1 MKKIFSYDIINITYD
16 KLGGVSIK
24 EIKMDCNKIW
34 TDLQDSIKQA
44 VEAEVSYIVHIKP
57 SKAVSFEDSV
67 FTISVPS
74 SINKNMIEFRFKN
87 KIESILEAYT
97 GQKVTLLTILDSEVE
112 QFMKSESEHNYKI
125 PVSQTNNSG
134 SSLNEKYTFENFVI
148 GSSNEYA
155 AAAAISTSENPGRIY
170 NPLFL
175 YGNSGLGKTHLMYA
189 IGNKIKKE
197 HPEYKVVY
205 IPTENFT
212 NEFVEC
218 IKNYKME
225 EFRKKY
231 RKADVLL
238 VDDVQFL
245 QNREGFQEEFF
256 HTFNDLHSLNKQIV
270 LTSDRKPSELI
281 TLEERLRTRFSQ
293 GLQIDITVPNYE
305 TRLAILRKKAELNDY
320 NISNDILEYIANRIK
335 SNVRELEGALLKVI
349 SIAQL
354 SHKEVDINL
363 TKFAIESILPKDG
376 IVKITPDKI
385 MDKVCTFYDVTKEEL
400 IGKSRV
406 KTLVVPRQVAMYLCS
421 KLTDMNAGMIG
432 KTFGNKDRTTV
443 LYSIDKIEDDL
454 ANDNVLKTNIDY
466 IIKDLQTV

>member
-1 MKKIFSYDIINITYD
+1 
-16 KLGGVSIK
+16 
-24 EIKMDCNKIW
+24 MDCTKIW
-34 TDLQDSIKQA
+34 EELQDAIKNA
-44 VEAEVSYIVHIKP
+44 VEAEVSYTVHIKP
-57 SKAVSFEDSV
+57 AKAVSFEDSV
-67 FTISVPS
+67 FTIAVPS
-74 SINKNMIEFRFKN
+74 SINRNMIEFRFKN

-97 GQKVTLLTILDSEVE
+97 GQKITLNVMLEDELKNLNET
-112 QFMKSESEHNYKI
+112 
-125 PVSQTNNSG
+125 SG
-134 SSLNEKYTFENFVI
+134 SDNEEKTTTVQIHKKDLSINEKFTFENFVI

-175 YGNSGLGKTHLMYA
+175 YGNSGLGKTHLMCA

-197 HPEYKVVY
+197 HPDYKVLY
-205 IPTENFT
+205 ITTENFT
-212 NEFVEC
+212 AEFVEC
-218 IKNYKME
+218 IKNYKMD

-231 RKADVLL
+231 RTADVLL

-281 TLEERLRTRFSQ
+281 TLEERLVTRFSQ
-293 GLQIDITVPNYE
+293 GLTFDISVPDYD
-305 TRLAILRKKAELNDY
+305 TRLAILRKKAELNNYEVGDE
-320 NISNDILEYIANRIK
+320 ILKYIADRIK

-349 SIAQL
+349 SIGQL
-354 SHKEVDINL
+354 SHKKIDIEL

-385 MDKVCTFYDVTKEEL
+385 MDKVSTFYNVTKEEL

-406 KTLVVPRQVAMYLCS
+406 KSLVLPRQVAMYLCT

-432 KTFGNKDRTTV
+432 KTFSKDRTTV
-443 LYSIDKIEDDL
+443 LHSVEKIETDLNTDKIM
-454 ANDNVLKTNIDY
+454 KTNIDY
-466 IIKDLQTV
+466 IIKDLQSL

>member
-1 MKKIFSYDIINITYD
+1 
-16 KLGGVSIK
+16 
-24 EIKMDCNKIW
+24 MDCNKIW
-34 TDLQDSIKQA
+34 SDVQELIKKA
-44 VEAEVSYIVHIKP
+44 VEAEVSYVVHIKP
-57 SKAVSFEDSV
+57 AKAVSFENSV
-67 FTISVPS
+67 FTVAVPS

-87 KIESILEAYT
+87 KIESILETYT
-97 GQKVTLLTILDSEVE
+97 GQKVTLQIILDDETDE
-112 QFMKSESEHNYKI
+112 FLKSIK
-125 PVSQTNNSG
+125 QTDDTISMSATHQRTDNST
-134 SSLNEKYTFENFVI
+134 LNEKYTFETFVI

-155 AAAAISTSENPGRIY
+155 ASAAISTSENPGRIY

-175 YGNSGLGKTHLMYA
+175 YGNSGLGKTHLMCA

-197 HPEYKVVY
+197 HPDYKVVY

-218 IKNYKME
+218 IKNYKMA

-231 RKADVLL
+231 RNADVLM

-270 LTSDRKPSELI
+270 LTSDRKPSELV

-305 TRLAILRKKAELNDY
+305 TRLAILKKKSELNNY
-320 NISNDILEYIANRIK
+320 NISSDILEYIADRIK
-335 SNVRELEGALLKVI
+335 SNVRELEGALLKVV

-354 SHKEVDINL
+354 SHKEIDIEL
-363 TKFAIESILPKDG
+363 TKYAIESILPKDG

-385 MDKVCTFYDVTKEEL
+385 MDKVSTFYDVTKEDL

-443 LYSIDKIEDDL
+443 IHSVQKIEGDL
-454 ANDNVLKTNIDY
+454 ETDPVLKTNIDY
-466 IIKDLQTV
+466 IIKDLQTL

>member
-1 MKKIFSYDIINITYD
+1 
-16 KLGGVSIK
+16 
-24 EIKMDCNKIW
+24 MDCNKIW
-34 TDLQDSIKQA
+34 SDVQELIKKA
-44 VEAEVSYIVHIKP
+44 VEAEVSYVVHIKP
-57 SKAVSFEDSV
+57 AKAVSFENSV
-67 FTISVPS
+67 FTVAVPS

-87 KIESILEAYT
+87 KIESILETYT
-97 GQKVTLLTILDSEVE
+97 GQKVTLQIILDDETDE
-112 QFMKSESEHNYKI
+112 FLKSIK
-125 PVSQTNNSG
+125 QTDDTISMSATHQRTDNST
-134 SSLNEKYTFENFVI
+134 LNEKYTFETFVI

-155 AAAAISTSENPGRIY
+155 ASAAISTSENPGRIY

-175 YGNSGLGKTHLMYA
+175 YGNSGLGKTHLMCA

-197 HPEYKVVY
+197 HPDYKVVY

-218 IKNYKME
+218 IKNYKMA

-231 RKADVLL
+231 RNADVLM

-270 LTSDRKPSELI
+270 LTSDRKPSELV

-305 TRLAILRKKAELNDY
+305 TRLAILKKKSELNNY
-320 NISNDILEYIANRIK
+320 NISSDILEYIADRIK
-335 SNVRELEGALLKVI
+335 SNVRELEGALLKVV

-354 SHKEVDINL
+354 SHKEIDIEL
-363 TKFAIESILPKDG
+363 TKYAIESILPKDG

-385 MDKVCTFYDVTKEEL
+385 MDKVSTFYVVTKEDL

-443 LYSIDKIEDDL
+443 IHSVQKIEGDL
-454 ANDNVLKTNIDY
+454 ETDPVLKTNIDY
-466 IIKDLQTV
+466 IIKDLQTL

>member
-1 MKKIFSYDIINITYD
+1 
-16 KLGGVSIK
+16 
-24 EIKMDCNKIW
+24 MDCNKIW
-34 TDLQDSIKQA
+34 SDVQELIKKA
-44 VEAEVSYIVHIKP
+44 VEAEVSYVVHIKP
-57 SKAVSFEDSV
+57 AKAVSFENSV
-67 FTISVPS
+67 FTVAVPS

-87 KIESILEAYT
+87 KIESILETYT
-97 GQKVTLLTILDSEVE
+97 GQKVTLQIILDDETDE
-112 QFMKSESEHNYKI
+112 FLKSIK
-125 PVSQTNNSG
+125 QTDDTISMSATHQRTDNST
-134 SSLNEKYTFENFVI
+134 LNEKYTFETFVI

-155 AAAAISTSENPGRIY
+155 ASAAISTSENPGRIY

-175 YGNSGLGKTHLMYA
+175 YGNSGLGKTHLMCA

-197 HPEYKVVY
+197 HPDYKVVY

-218 IKNYKME
+218 IKNYKMA

-231 RKADVLL
+231 RNADVLM

-270 LTSDRKPSELI
+270 LTSDRKPSELV

-305 TRLAILRKKAELNDY
+305 TRLAILKKKSELNNY
-320 NISNDILEYIANRIK
+320 NISSDILEYIADRIK
-335 SNVRELEGALLKVI
+335 SNVRELEGALLKVV

-354 SHKEVDINL
+354 SHKEIDIEL
-363 TKFAIESILPKDG
+363 TKYAIESILPKDG

-385 MDKVCTFYDVTKEEL
+385 MDKVSTFYNVTKE
-400 IGKSRV
+400 
-406 KTLVVPRQVAMYLCS
+406 
-421 KLTDMNAGMIG
+421 
-432 KTFGNKDRTTV
+432 
-443 LYSIDKIEDDL
+443 
-454 ANDNVLKTNIDY
+454 
-466 IIKDLQTV
+466 

>member
-1 MKKIFSYDIINITYD
+1 
-16 KLGGVSIK
+16 
-24 EIKMDCNKIW
+24 MDCNKIW
-34 TDLQDSIKQA
+34 SDLQESIKQA
-44 VEAEVSYIVHIKP
+44 VEAEVSYTVHIKP
-57 SKAVSFEDSV
+57 AKAVSFIDSV
-67 FTISVPS
+67 FTISVPT

-87 KIESILEAYT
+87 KIEGILEAFT
-97 GQKVTLLTILDSEVE
+97 GQRVELQIIL
-112 QFMKSESEHNYKI
+112 ESELDKFKEDINTNEGAVNLI
-125 PVSQTNNSG
+125 PQQPIKKESF
-134 SSLNEKYTFENFVI
+134 LNDRYTFENFVI

-175 YGNSGLGKTHLMYA
+175 YGNSGLGKTHLMCA

-197 HPEYKVVY
+197 HPDYKVVY

-212 NEFVEC
+212 NEFVDC

-231 RKADVLL
+231 RTADVLL

-270 LTSDRKPSELI
+270 LTSDRKPSELV

-305 TRLAILRKKAELNDY
+305 TRLAILRKKAELNQYD
-320 NISNDILEYIANRIK
+320 IGADILEYIADRIK
-335 SNVRELEGALLKVI
+335 SNVRELEGALLKVM
-349 SIAQL
+349 SIAEL
-354 SHKEVDINL
+354 SYRKVDIEL
-363 TKFAIESILPKDG
+363 TKYAIESILPKDG

-385 MDKVCTFYDVTKEEL
+385 MDKVSTFYNVTKEEL
-400 IGKSRV
+400 IGQRRTKP
-406 KTLVVPRQVAMYLCS
+406 LVVPRQIAMYLCS
-421 KLTDMNAGMIG
+421 KLTDMNATMIG
-432 KTFGNKDRTTV
+432 NTFGNKDRTTV
-443 LYSIDKIEDDL
+443 LHSVQKIEDCI
-454 ANDNVLKTNIDY
+454 ATDNVMKTDIDY
-466 IIKDLQTV
+466 IIKDLQTI

>member
-1 MKKIFSYDIINITYD
+1 
-16 KLGGVSIK
+16 
-24 EIKMDCNKIW
+24 MDCTKIW
-34 TDLQDSIKQA
+34 EELQDAIKNA
-44 VEAEVSYIVHIKP
+44 VEAQVSYTVHIRP
-57 SKAVSFEDSV
+57 AKAVSFEDSV
-67 FTISVPS
+67 FTIAVPS
-74 SINKNMIEFRFKN
+74 SINRNMIEFRFKN

-97 GQKVTLLTILDSEVE
+97 GQKITLNVMLEDELKNLKETAISENE
-112 QFMKSESEHNYKI
+112 EEKT
-125 PVSQTNNSG
+125 PVQIHKKDLSI
-134 SSLNEKYTFENFVI
+134 NEKFTFENFVI

-175 YGNSGLGKTHLMYA
+175 YGNSGLGKTHLMCA

-197 HPEYKVVY
+197 HPDYKVLY
-205 IPTENFT
+205 ITTENFT
-212 NEFVEC
+212 AEFVEC
-218 IKNYKME
+218 IKNYKMD

-231 RKADVLL
+231 RTADVLL

-281 TLEERLRTRFSQ
+281 TLEERLVTRFSQ
-293 GLQIDITVPNYE
+293 GLTFDISVPDYD
-305 TRLAILRKKAELNDY
+305 TRLAILRKKAELNNYEVSDE
-320 NISNDILEYIANRIK
+320 ILQYIADRIK

-349 SIAQL
+349 SIGQL
-354 SHKEVDINL
+354 SHKEIDIEL

-385 MDKVCTFYDVTKEEL
+385 MDKVSTFYSVTKEEL

-406 KTLVVPRQVAMYLCS
+406 KSLVLPRQVAMYLCT

-432 KTFGNKDRTTV
+432 KTFGKDRTTV
-443 LYSIDKIEDDL
+443 LHSVEKIETDLKTDKIM
-454 ANDNVLKTNIDY
+454 KTNIDY
-466 IIKDLQTV
+466 IIKDLQSL

>member
-1 MKKIFSYDIINITYD
+1 
-16 KLGGVSIK
+16 
-24 EIKMDCNKIW
+24 MDCTKIW
-34 TDLQDSIKQA
+34 EELQDAIKNA
-44 VEAEVSYIVHIKP
+44 VEAQVSYTVHIRP
-57 SKAVSFEDSV
+57 AKAVSFEDSV
-67 FTISVPS
+67 FTIAVPS
-74 SINKNMIEFRFKN
+74 SINRNMIEFRFKN

-97 GQKVTLLTILDSEVE
+97 GQKITLNVMLEDELKNLKETAISENE
-112 QFMKSESEHNYKI
+112 EEKT
-125 PVSQTNNSG
+125 PVQIHKKDLSI
-134 SSLNEKYTFENFVI
+134 NEKFTFENFVI

-175 YGNSGLGKTHLMYA
+175 YGNSGLGKTHLMCA

-197 HPEYKVVY
+197 HPDYKVLY
-205 IPTENFT
+205 ITTENFT
-212 NEFVEC
+212 AEFVEC
-218 IKNYKME
+218 IKNYKMD

-231 RKADVLL
+231 RTADVLL

-281 TLEERLRTRFSQ
+281 TLEERLVTHFSQ
-293 GLQIDITVPNYE
+293 GLTFDISVPDYD
-305 TRLAILRKKAELNDY
+305 TRLAILRKKAELNNYEVGDE
-320 NISNDILEYIANRIK
+320 ILQYIADRIK

-349 SIAQL
+349 SIGQL
-354 SHKEVDINL
+354 SHKEIDIEL

-385 MDKVCTFYDVTKEEL
+385 MDKVSTFYSVTKEEL

-406 KTLVVPRQVAMYLCS
+406 KSLVLPRQVAMYLCT

-432 KTFGNKDRTTV
+432 KTFGKDRTTV
-443 LYSIDKIEDDL
+443 LHSVEKIETDLKTDKIM
-454 ANDNVLKTNIDY
+454 KTNIDY
-466 IIKDLQTV
+466 IIKDLQSL

>member
-1 MKKIFSYDIINITYD
+1 
-16 KLGGVSIK
+16 
-24 EIKMDCNKIW
+24 MDCNKIW
-34 TDLQDSIKQA
+34 SDVQELIKKA
-44 VEAEVSYIVHIKP
+44 VEAEVSYVVHIKP
-57 SKAVSFEDSV
+57 AKAVSFENSG
-67 FTISVPS
+67 FTVAVPS

-87 KIESILEAYT
+87 KIESILETYT
-97 GQKVTLLTILDSEVE
+97 GQKVTLQIILDDETDE
-112 QFMKSESEHNYKI
+112 FLKSIK
-125 PVSQTNNSG
+125 QTEDTISMSATHQRTDNST
-134 SSLNEKYTFENFVI
+134 LNEKYTFETFVI

-155 AAAAISTSENPGRIY
+155 ASAAISTSENPGRIY

-175 YGNSGLGKTHLMYA
+175 YGNSGLGKTHLMCA

-197 HPEYKVVY
+197 HPDYKVVY

-218 IKNYKME
+218 IKNYKMA

-231 RKADVLL
+231 RNADVLM

-270 LTSDRKPSELI
+270 LTSDRKPSELV

-305 TRLAILRKKAELNDY
+305 TRLAILKKKSELNNY
-320 NISNDILEYIANRIK
+320 NISSDILEYIADRIK
-335 SNVRELEGALLKVI
+335 SNVRELEGALLKVV

-354 SHKEVDINL
+354 SHKEIDIEL
-363 TKFAIESILPKDG
+363 TKYAIESILPKDG

-385 MDKVCTFYDVTKEEL
+385 MDKVSTFYDVTKEEL

-443 LYSIDKIEDDL
+443 IHSVQKIEGDL
-454 ANDNVLKTNIDY
+454 ETDPVLKTNIDY
-466 IIKDLQTV
+466 IIKDLQTL

>member
-1 MKKIFSYDIINITYD
+1 
-16 KLGGVSIK
+16 
-24 EIKMDCNKIW
+24 MDCTKIW
-34 TDLQDSIKQA
+34 EELQDAIKNA
-44 VEAEVSYIVHIKP
+44 VEAQVSYTVHIRP
-57 SKAVSFEDSV
+57 AKAVSFEDSV
-67 FTISVPS
+67 FTIAVPS
-74 SINKNMIEFRFKN
+74 SINRNMIEFRFKN

-97 GQKVTLLTILDSEVE
+97 GQKITLNVMLEDELKNLKETAISENE
-112 QFMKSESEHNYKI
+112 EEKT
-125 PVSQTNNSG
+125 PVQIHKKDLSI
-134 SSLNEKYTFENFVI
+134 NEKFTFENFVI

-175 YGNSGLGKTHLMYA
+175 YGNSGLGKTHLMCA

-197 HPEYKVVY
+197 HPDYKVLY
-205 IPTENFT
+205 ITTENFT
-212 NEFVEC
+212 AEFVEC
-218 IKNYKME
+218 IKNYKMD

-231 RKADVLL
+231 RTADVLL

-281 TLEERLRTRFSQ
+281 TLEERLVTRFSQ
-293 GLQIDITVPNYE
+293 GLTFDISVPDYD
-305 TRLAILRKKAELNDY
+305 TRLAILRKKAELNNYEVSDE
-320 NISNDILEYIANRIK
+320 ILQYIADRIK

-349 SIAQL
+349 SIGQL
-354 SHKEVDINL
+354 SHKEIDIEL

-385 MDKVCTFYDVTKEEL
+385 MDKVSTFYSVTKEEL

-406 KTLVVPRQVAMYLCS
+406 KSLVLPRQVAMYLCT

-432 KTFGNKDRTTV
+432 KTFGKDRTTV
-443 LYSIDKIEDDL
+443 LHSVEKIENDLKTDKIM
-454 ANDNVLKTNIDY
+454 KTNIDY
-466 IIKDLQTV
+466 IIKDLQSL

>member
-1 MKKIFSYDIINITYD
+1 
-16 KLGGVSIK
+16 
-24 EIKMDCNKIW
+24 MDCNKIW
-34 TDLQDSIKQA
+34 SDVQELIKKA
-44 VEAEVSYIVHIKP
+44 VEAEVSYVVHIKP
-57 SKAVSFEDSV
+57 AKAVSFENSV
-67 FTISVPS
+67 FTVAVPS

-87 KIESILEAYT
+87 KIESILETYT
-97 GQKVTLLTILDSEVE
+97 GQKVTLQIILDDETDE
-112 QFMKSESEHNYKI
+112 FLKSIK
-125 PVSQTNNSG
+125 QTEDTISMSATHQRTDNST
-134 SSLNEKYTFENFVI
+134 LNEKYTFETFVI

-155 AAAAISTSENPGRIY
+155 ASAAISTSENPGRIY

-175 YGNSGLGKTHLMYA
+175 YGNSGLGKTHLMCA

-197 HPEYKVVY
+197 HPDYKVVY

-218 IKNYKME
+218 IKNYKMA

-231 RKADVLL
+231 RNADVLM

-270 LTSDRKPSELI
+270 LTSDRKPSELV

-305 TRLAILRKKAELNDY
+305 TRLAILKKKSELNNY
-320 NISNDILEYIANRIK
+320 NISSDILEYIADRIK
-335 SNVRELEGALLKVI
+335 SNVRELEGALLKVV

-354 SHKEVDINL
+354 SHKEIDIEL
-363 TKFAIESILPKDG
+363 TKYAIESILPKDG

-385 MDKVCTFYDVTKEEL
+385 MDKVSTFYDVTKEEL

-443 LYSIDKIEDDL
+443 IHSVQKIEGDL
-454 ANDNVLKTNIDY
+454 ETDPVLKTNIDY
-466 IIKDLQTV
+466 IIKDLQTL

>member
-1 MKKIFSYDIINITYD
+1 
-16 KLGGVSIK
+16 
-24 EIKMDCNKIW
+24 MDCTKIW
-34 TDLQDSIKQA
+34 EELQDAIKNA
-44 VEAEVSYIVHIKP
+44 VEAQVSYTVHIRP
-57 SKAVSFEDSV
+57 AKAVSFEDSV
-67 FTISVPS
+67 FTIAVPS
-74 SINKNMIEFRFKN
+74 SINRNMIEFRFKT

-97 GQKVTLLTILDSEVE
+97 GQKITLNVMLEDELKNLKETAVSENE
-112 QFMKSESEHNYKI
+112 EEKT
-125 PVSQTNNSG
+125 PVQIHKKDLSI
-134 SSLNEKYTFENFVI
+134 NEKFTFENFVI

-175 YGNSGLGKTHLMYA
+175 YGNSGLGKTHLMCA

-197 HPEYKVVY
+197 HPDYKVLY
-205 IPTENFT
+205 ITTENFT
-212 NEFVEC
+212 AEFVEC
-218 IKNYKME
+218 IKNYKMD

-231 RKADVLL
+231 RTADVLL

-281 TLEERLRTRFSQ
+281 TLEERLVTRFSQ
-293 GLQIDITVPNYE
+293 GLTFDISVPDYD
-305 TRLAILRKKAELNDY
+305 TRLAILRKKAELNNYEVGDE
-320 NISNDILEYIANRIK
+320 ILQYIADRIK

-349 SIAQL
+349 SIGQL
-354 SHKEVDINL
+354 SHKEIDIEL

-385 MDKVCTFYDVTKEEL
+385 MDKVSTFYSVTKEEL

-406 KTLVVPRQVAMYLCS
+406 KSLVLPRQVAMYLCT

-432 KTFGNKDRTTV
+432 KTFGKDRTTV
-443 LYSIDKIEDDL
+443 LHSVEKIETDLNTDKIM
-454 ANDNVLKTNIDY
+454 KTNIDY
-466 IIKDLQTV
+466 IIKDLQSL